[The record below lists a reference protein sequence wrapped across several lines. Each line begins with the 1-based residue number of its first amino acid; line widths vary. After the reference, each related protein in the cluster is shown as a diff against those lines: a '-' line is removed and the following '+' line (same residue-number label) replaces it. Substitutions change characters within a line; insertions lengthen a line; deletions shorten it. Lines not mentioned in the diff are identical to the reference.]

1 MAQNAI
7 QQALQQASQ
16 TTGRRKA
23 FNTSDGGLNL
33 RPGTYQS
40 EYQGDSGLAA
50 AMSSFVQSAGAAHGA
65 HDDFAD
71 RRGKERSDEII
82 RKFTPE
88 QRKEAREQGVLLYQD
103 DPYAMRHLA
112 QATGFNAAHEID
124 QEVNG
129 MISRGEIKDRKAY
142 EDIRQERLD
151 KGGKTFAEMNG
162 LSFDDPEFQRGFNS
176 NITERNAALVDSLG
190 RKRSQDLM
198 ANAAIQNRSNI
209 GSLLSDQSFL
219 QSPEAA
225 TALTGYINNG
235 MTTGSIPTTADAV
248 GLLRGALQDATA
260 RPGGVFLLFN
270 MAGQKIRVGGQD
282 VDVVDVVGA
291 DTLENLKAKAAHFE
305 QSTKADRAER
315 FQGQLSGIMA
325 RTDTVSAL
333 SALDTLHSQTVGATP
348 TDVMTPERQAILS
361 ARDQLLNRQRA
372 ETVKLQTEAVKNQQF
387 QVQVGMQLD
396 AYERKLNGEMV
407 STDTR
412 LMPTTAETGKWRHE
426 EVQAYAANLKM
437 NQIASWDLPESEKTN
452 LMLQYVKAD
461 RKDGPFRKIMGEF
474 VDSASAEWQG
484 AVISGAT
491 QRDYPQLNRL
501 RELSKADP
509 VSIAMLYP
517 EKADLVAKLN
527 AMDRYGIDMS
537 VAVEAEKAQSKLTR
551 EERNQQARD
560 FTTMIRKSKSAAQYM
575 PAEMNEMARTI
586 YEANVSLTGN
596 LSAAQSAV
604 EAFVETNTAQFKT
617 TGETMG
623 AVFKTD
629 ILMDTNDVTSWK
641 AGQSAIQAKLD
652 AFSQA
657 RPELTANGGAFV
669 MSRNGQLFIQTLL
682 GPGEPLYMQDIREEN
697 ARAVAQ
703 EREDAKRR
711 QQDDI
716 KRTQEGFKP
725 YEAEREER
733 ARKVR
738 DYPNQDKP

>member
-50 AMSSFVQSAGAAHGA
+50 AMSSFVQSTGAAYGA

-260 RPGGVFLLFN
+260 RPGGVSLLSN

-325 RTDTVSAL
+325 RSDTVSAL

-372 ETVKLQTEAVKNQQF
+372 ETVKLQTEAVKIGQAQSRLAL
-387 QVQVGMQLD
+387 LD
-396 AYERKLNGEMV
+396 SAWSRKLDGEMV
-407 STDTR
+407 SVDPRLLPTDAT
-412 LMPTTAETGKWRHE
+412 TGKFTPE
-426 EVQAYAANLKM
+426 DEANYANLKM
-437 NQIASWDLPESEKTN
+437 NQIASWDLSEGEKTN

-527 AMDRYGIDMS
+527 AMGRYRIDMS

-560 FTTMIRKSKSAAQYM
+560 FTAMIRRSKSAAQYM

-586 YEANVSLTGN
+586 YEANVALTGN
-596 LSAAQSAV
+596 PSAAQSAV

-617 TGETMG
+617 AGETMG

-629 ILMDTNDVTSWK
+629 ILMDPNDVTSWK

-669 MSRNGQLFIQTLL
+669 MSRNGRLFIQTLL

-738 DYPNQDKP
+738 DYLHQDKP